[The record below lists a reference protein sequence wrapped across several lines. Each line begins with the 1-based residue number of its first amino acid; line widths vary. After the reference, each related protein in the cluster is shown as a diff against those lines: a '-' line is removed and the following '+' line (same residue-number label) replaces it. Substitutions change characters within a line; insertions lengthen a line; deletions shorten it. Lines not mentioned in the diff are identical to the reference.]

1 MERIFQVFLRRFARF
16 PGLSSFVSKLSQRQG
31 RLLQYKAAQVKFAEE
46 KSQKPEEDKSKK
58 NHNQKNLFG
67 LFFGDD
73 NDAYKENIFMAVTAI
88 AFCFGIYKFWNLS
101 RNRVVLPNKQFLSKI
116 KEEPVSEVK
125 FFRMGNYP
133 TRVTAYDLAGKE
145 IATTLAESNAAL
157 QEQIRMTK
165 KSSPSSEKVLMKDCR
180 EVNAEELNFALFIL
194 LLVIVYFCNKRLFR
208 HFFKNM
214 TDSIKMQ
221 IKSKTRSMSK
231 AVEYGPENKV
241 NVRFKDVAGL
251 EGPKEEIQ
259 EVVEFLRNPER
270 FHKLGARIPRGALL
284 TGPPGTGKT
293 LLAKACAGEAN
304 VSFFAISGSEFVE
317 MYVGLGAARVR
328 NLFKKAK
335 AKSPAVIFIDE
346 IDAIGKERS
355 KTGGNSERENTL
367 NQLFVEMDG
376 FGTDTNVVVLAATNR
391 KKSLDPAL
399 IRPGR
404 FDRLIEI
411 NIPTIK
417 EREEIFNVHLQKLT
431 IGGGHRQEDI
441 AKRMAA
447 LSNRMSGAEI
457 MSICNEA
464 ALGAAKV
471 GKSGVEL
478 SDFYE
483 AYDRVFT
490 GLKRKLPL
498 KSVDRKWIAYREAG
512 RAVASWFLKSA
523 QQVLKVSITPR
534 SKGSLGHTAVS
545 TKELPLYTKEQVYDA
560 LKVAYAGRAAE
571 EVLLGTP
578 TTGAA
583 GDLSR
588 ATQLGRMY
596 VESFSGKGN
605 FADKKTQGSAH
616 VHQVFDKEVIR
627 VCKKAYEEVKVLVE
641 EKKELVEKL
650 VEVLLKKET
659 VELDELTEILGKRD
673 SPEYEQF
680 SRYIEDLKE
689 KKIAQI

>member
-1 MERIFQVFLRRFARF
+1 MERISQVFLGRLARF
-16 PGLSSFVSKLSQRQG
+16 PGLLSFVSKLAQRQG
-31 RLLQYKAAQVKFAEE
+31 RLLQHRAVQLKLAEE
-46 KSQKPEEDKSKK
+46 KPQKPKEDQPKEDQPKK
-58 NHNQKNLFG
+58 NNNQKNLFS
-67 LFFGDD
+67 LTFGDESD
-73 NDAYKENIFMAVTAI
+73 NFKENIFMAMAAM
-88 AFCFGIYKFWNLS
+88 AFGYGVYKLWDIS
-101 RNRVVLPNKQFLSKI
+101 KNRVVLSNKQFLSKI
-116 KEEPVSEVK
+116 KEESVSKVK
-125 FFRMGNYP
+125 FVRTGNYP
-133 TRVTAYDLAGKE
+133 IRVTAYDLAGKE
-145 IATTLAESNAAL
+145 IAVTLTDNSAVL
-157 QEQIRMTK
+157 QEQIKMAK
-165 KSSPSSEKVLMKDCR
+165 VSSSSSQKVLMRDCR
-180 EVNAEELNFALFIL
+180 EVSASELNFALFIL
-194 LLVIVYFCNKRLFR
+194 LFVILYFCHKRMFR
-208 HFFKNM
+208 HSFKNM
-214 TDSIKMQ
+214 ADNIKMQ
-221 IKSKTRSMSK
+221 IRSKTKSASK

-241 NVRFKDVAGL
+241 NVMFKDVAGL

-259 EVVEFLRNPER
+259 EVVEFLRSPER
-270 FHKLGARIPRGALL
+270 FHKLGAKIPRGALL

-304 VSFFAISGSEFVE
+304 VSFFAVSGSEFVE

-328 NLFKKAK
+328 DLFKKAK

-355 KTGGNSERENTL
+355 NRGGNSERENTL

-411 NIPTIK
+411 NLPTIK
-417 EREEIFNVHLQKLT
+417 EREDIFNVHLQKLT
-431 IGGGHRQEDI
+431 IGGEHKKEDI

-447 LSNRMSGAEI
+447 LSNGMSGAEI

-464 ALGAAKV
+464 ALGAAKA

-478 SDFYE
+478 CDFHE

-498 KSVDRKWIAYREAG
+498 KSLDRKWIAYREAG
-512 RAVASWFLKSA
+512 RTVASWFLKSA

-534 SKGSLGHTAVS
+534 SKGLLGHTATS
-545 TKELPLYTKEQVYDA
+545 TKELPLYTKEQIYDA

-571 EVLLGTP
+571 EVLLGTA

-583 GDLSR
+583 PDLSR
-588 ATQLGRMY
+588 ATQLGRLY

-605 FADKKTQGSAH
+605 FADALKAQGSAH
-616 VHQVFDKEVIR
+616 VQQVR
-627 VCKKAYEEVKVLVE
+627 YW
-641 EKKELVEKL
+641 EK
-650 VEVLLKKET
+650 
-659 VELDELTEILGKRD
+659 
-673 SPEYEQF
+673 
-680 SRYIEDLKE
+680 
-689 KKIAQI
+689 